1 MPTDNNAY
9 HKPKSVKVENMPDAG
24 YPQTDIG
31 MDDVRVKGRF
41 MSGTK
46 QKKYENM
53 RGAGAATKGKKFLV
67 GMDI

>member
-1 MPTDNNAY
+1 MPTTTY
-9 HKPKSVKVENMPDAG
+9 KQPKNVPVENMPDAG

-31 MDDVRVKGRF
+31 RAGTLTKGRF
-41 MSGTK
+41 MSDVG

-67 GMDI
+67 DMDI